1 MAYTKTNW
9 QTGDVIDATKLNHAE
24 DGIAQAQET
33 ADTANARDSLADL
46 TDVEITGTPTDGQ
59 VILYDATN
67 SKWVN
72 GSAGG
77 GGVEYVNVYDNTSTN
92 SNIKLTVNLVQILE
106 LINSGK
112 IPYIDVQST
121 ITYSDSYTSNH
132 QIPKGKY
139 FLTRIEQYSS
149 TYAVMFSFY
158 KFVGTSHTALPK
170 MSMLYNT
177 ITRLQDIQI
186 NTSLATGAVL
196 VYNYPTKVWQTK
208 LPTMSLLTDVSISTP
223 TNGQVLRYNG
233 TRWVNGT
240 APASVQY
247 RRLVYDY
254 NDNYDKNTL
263 MIYTSTAGTEW
274 IENMDALVDTVL
286 TEGVTMI
293 YIASAE
299 EAYAITS
306 ITKDQNSNY
315 IIHTTSQSY
324 TFVRDTDNNVFVL
337 QQT

>member
-24 DGIAQAQET
+24 DGIAQAQQT
-33 ADTANARDSLADL
+33 ADTANARDTLGEL
-46 TDVEITGTPTDGQ
+46 TDVDITTPTDGQ

-72 GSAGG
+72 GNAGG
-77 GGVEYVNVYDNTSTN
+77 TLASLSDVDITNPANGASLRYNASKGKWQTYAFRGFSWFNAQSSTDPNKISYGAKQLWDSYVVGNNYTALCINDPSNKGFIPLTRATKVVNTYTFVFGDYTYVGVGTN
-92 SNIKLTVNLVQILE
+92 SPELVSTFTTQIT
-106 LINSGK
+106 N
-112 IPYIDVQST
+112 
-121 ITYSDSYTSNH
+121 
-132 QIPKGKY
+132 
-139 FLTRIEQYSS
+139 
-149 TYAVMFSFY
+149 
-158 KFVGTSHTALPK
+158 
-170 MSMLYNT
+170 
-177 ITRLQDIQI
+177 
-186 NTSLATGAVL
+186 
-196 VYNYPTKVWQTK
+196 PTT
-208 LPTMSLLTDVSISTP
+208 
-223 TNGQVLRYNG
+223 GQVLRYDG
-233 TRWVNGT
+233 TKWVNGT

-254 NDNYDKNTL
+254 NVNYDKNTL

-293 YIASAE
+293 YIASAG

-306 ITKDQNSNY
+306 ITQDQNSND
-315 IIHTTSQSY
+315 IIHTTSQNY